1 MKKMYKKVTAF
12 ILAIAMIVA
21 YIQIKAY
28 AFDNNVSEITRNQ
41 VMSDATIQS
50 GLGAAKNYGLFSLD
64 AKSYNDLECSVAAK
78 YADLGADYNFSG
90 NNTKVYKNQLTVS
103 KSFMINNQPQAN
115 KNVTLRLYRMDSSQS
130 VLIDEMT
137 QTTNSNGKATFVFDG
152 MKDSSSNKVS
162 CDAKEDF
169 NFDYKKL
176 KKNIIKIKK
185 VDNEVINKVSYKKYT
200 VSMKKSDAYNLIYDK
215 DVMDEKNLSGT
226 VDVQIL
232 VDKST
237 NFIYEIDYV
246 IDNLNSDSNNKI
258 KYSVQ
263 INNFDFNN
271 NNEINLPF

>member
-1 MKKMYKKVTAF
+1 MKEKVKIVVVLVVILFIFLGIFFMGKKVS
-12 ILAIAMIVA
+12 L
-21 YIQIKAY
+21 
-28 AFDNNVSEITRNQ
+28 NNYLNKTNKDSNKINYTTGITLN
-41 VMSDATIQS
+41 IE
-50 GLGAAKNYGLFSLD
+50 SLD
-64 AKSYNDLECSVAAK
+64 KQSKIEYTIARTKDIKNIIISK
-78 YADLGADYNFSG
+78 YDDEE
-90 NNTKVYKNQLTVS
+90 LTS
-103 KSFMINNQPQAN
+103 SIN
-115 KNVTLRLYRMDSSQS
+115 KYLVK
-130 VLIDEMT
+130 E
-137 QTTNSNGKATFVFDG
+137 NGKTKCYT
-152 MKDSSSNKVS
+152 KDSSSNKVS

-169 NFDYKKL
+169 KIDYKKL

-226 VDVQIL
+226 LDVQIL

>member
-1 MKKMYKKVTAF
+1 MKEKVKIVVVLVVILFIFLGIFFMGKKVS
-12 ILAIAMIVA
+12 L
-21 YIQIKAY
+21 
-28 AFDNNVSEITRNQ
+28 NNYLNKTNKYSNKINYTTGITLN
-41 VMSDATIQS
+41 IE
-50 GLGAAKNYGLFSLD
+50 SLD
-64 AKSYNDLECSVAAK
+64 KQSKIEYTIARTKDIKNIIISK
-78 YADLGADYNFSG
+78 YDDEE
-90 NNTKVYKNQLTVS
+90 LTS
-103 KSFMINNQPQAN
+103 SIN
-115 KNVTLRLYRMDSSQS
+115 KYLVK
-130 VLIDEMT
+130 E
-137 QTTNSNGKATFVFDG
+137 NGKTKCYT
-152 MKDSSSNKVS
+152 KDSSSNKVS

-169 NFDYKKL
+169 NVDYKKL

-215 DVMDEKNLSGT
+215 DIMNEKNLRGT
-226 VDVQIL
+226 IDVQIL

>member
-1 MKKMYKKVTAF
+1 MKEKVKIVVVLVVILFIFLGIFFMGKKVS
-12 ILAIAMIVA
+12 L
-21 YIQIKAY
+21 
-28 AFDNNVSEITRNQ
+28 NNYLNKTNKYSNKINYTTGITLN
-41 VMSDATIQS
+41 IE
-50 GLGAAKNYGLFSLD
+50 SLD
-64 AKSYNDLECSVAAK
+64 KQSKIEYTIARTKDIKNIIISK
-78 YADLGADYNFSG
+78 YDDEE
-90 NNTKVYKNQLTVS
+90 LTS
-103 KSFMINNQPQAN
+103 SIN
-115 KNVTLRLYRMDSSQS
+115 KYLVK
-130 VLIDEMT
+130 E
-137 QTTNSNGKATFVFDG
+137 NGKTKCYT
-152 MKDSSSNKVS
+152 KDSSSNKVS

-169 NFDYKKL
+169 KIDYKKL

-215 DVMDEKNLSGT
+215 DVMDEKKLSGT

-246 IDNLNSDSNNKI
+246 IDNLNSDSHNKI

>member
-1 MKKMYKKVTAF
+1 MKEKVKIVVVLVVILFIFLGIFFMGKKVS
-12 ILAIAMIVA
+12 L
-21 YIQIKAY
+21 
-28 AFDNNVSEITRNQ
+28 NNYLNKTNKYSNKINYTTGITLN
-41 VMSDATIQS
+41 IE
-50 GLGAAKNYGLFSLD
+50 SLD
-64 AKSYNDLECSVAAK
+64 KQSKIEYTIARTKDIKNIIISK
-78 YADLGADYNFSG
+78 YDDEE
-90 NNTKVYKNQLTVS
+90 LTS
-103 KSFMINNQPQAN
+103 SIN
-115 KNVTLRLYRMDSSQS
+115 KYLVK
-130 VLIDEMT
+130 E
-137 QTTNSNGKATFVFDG
+137 NGKTKCYT
-152 MKDSSSNKVS
+152 KDSSSNKVS

-169 NFDYKKL
+169 KIDYKKL

-215 DVMDEKNLSGT
+215 DIMDKKNLSGT

>member
-1 MKKMYKKVTAF
+1 MKEKVGIVIVFIVILFIFLGIFFMGKKVS
-12 ILAIAMIVA
+12 L
-21 YIQIKAY
+21 
-28 AFDNNVSEITRNQ
+28 NNYLNKTNKYSNKINYTTGITLN
-41 VMSDATIQS
+41 IE
-50 GLGAAKNYGLFSLD
+50 SLD
-64 AKSYNDLECSVAAK
+64 KQSKIEYTIARTKDIKNIIISK
-78 YADLGADYNFSG
+78 YDDEE
-90 NNTKVYKNQLTVS
+90 LTS
-103 KSFMINNQPQAN
+103 SIN
-115 KNVTLRLYRMDSSQS
+115 KYLVK
-130 VLIDEMT
+130 E
-137 QTTNSNGKATFVFDG
+137 NGKTKCYT
-152 MKDSSSNKVS
+152 KDSSSNKVS

-169 NFDYKKL
+169 KIDYKKL

-215 DVMDEKNLSGT
+215 DVMDEKKLNGT

>member
-1 MKKMYKKVTAF
+1 MKEKVKIVVVLVVILFIFLGIFFMGKKVS
-12 ILAIAMIVA
+12 L
-21 YIQIKAY
+21 
-28 AFDNNVSEITRNQ
+28 NNYLNKTEKYSNKINYTTGITLN
-41 VMSDATIQS
+41 IE
-50 GLGAAKNYGLFSLD
+50 SLD
-64 AKSYNDLECSVAAK
+64 KQSKIEYTIARTKDIKNIIISK
-78 YADLGADYNFSG
+78 YDDEE
-90 NNTKVYKNQLTVS
+90 LTS
-103 KSFMINNQPQAN
+103 SIN
-115 KNVTLRLYRMDSSQS
+115 KYLVK
-130 VLIDEMT
+130 E
-137 QTTNSNGKATFVFDG
+137 NGKTKCYT
-152 MKDSSSNKVS
+152 KDSSSNKVS

-169 NFDYKKL
+169 KIDYKKL

-263 INNFDFNN
+263 VNNFDFNN

>member
-1 MKKMYKKVTAF
+1 MKEKVKIVVVLVVILFIFLGIFFVGKKVS
-12 ILAIAMIVA
+12 L
-21 YIQIKAY
+21 
-28 AFDNNVSEITRNQ
+28 NNYLNKTNKYSNKINYTTGITLN
-41 VMSDATIQS
+41 IE
-50 GLGAAKNYGLFSLD
+50 SLD
-64 AKSYNDLECSVAAK
+64 KQSKIEYTIARTKDIKNIIISK
-78 YADLGADYNFSG
+78 YDDEE
-90 NNTKVYKNQLTVS
+90 LTRS
-103 KSFMINNQPQAN
+103 IN
-115 KNVTLRLYRMDSSQS
+115 KYLVK
-130 VLIDEMT
+130 E
-137 QTTNSNGKATFVFDG
+137 NGKT
-152 MKDSSSNKVS
+152 KCYTKNSSSNKVS

-169 NFDYKKL
+169 NVDYKKL

-215 DVMDEKNLSGT
+215 DIMNEKKLSGT

-232 VDKST
+232 VDKSA

-258 KYSVQ
+258 KYGVQ

>member
-1 MKKMYKKVTAF
+1 MKEKVKIVVVLVVILFIFLGIFFMGKKVS
-12 ILAIAMIVA
+12 L
-21 YIQIKAY
+21 
-28 AFDNNVSEITRNQ
+28 NNYLNKTNKYSNKINYTTGITLN
-41 VMSDATIQS
+41 IE
-50 GLGAAKNYGLFSLD
+50 SLD
-64 AKSYNDLECSVAAK
+64 KQSKIEYTIARTKDIKNIIISK
-78 YADLGADYNFSG
+78 YDDEE
-90 NNTKVYKNQLTVS
+90 LTS
-103 KSFMINNQPQAN
+103 SIN
-115 KNVTLRLYRMDSSQS
+115 KYLLK
-130 VLIDEMT
+130 E
-137 QTTNSNGKATFVFDG
+137 NGKTKCYT
-152 MKDSSSNKVS
+152 KDSISNKVS

-169 NFDYKKL
+169 KIDYKKL

>member
-1 MKKMYKKVTAF
+1 MKEKVKIVVVLVVILFIFLGIFFMGKKVS
-12 ILAIAMIVA
+12 L
-21 YIQIKAY
+21 
-28 AFDNNVSEITRNQ
+28 NNYLNKTNKYSNKINYTTGITLN
-41 VMSDATIQS
+41 IE
-50 GLGAAKNYGLFSLD
+50 SLD
-64 AKSYNDLECSVAAK
+64 KQSKIEYTIARTKDIKNIIISK
-78 YADLGADYNFSG
+78 YDDEE
-90 NNTKVYKNQLTVS
+90 LTS
-103 KSFMINNQPQAN
+103 SIN
-115 KNVTLRLYRMDSSQS
+115 KYLVK
-130 VLIDEMT
+130 E
-137 QTTNSNGKATFVFDG
+137 NGKTKCYT
-152 MKDSSSNKVS
+152 KDSSSNKVS

-169 NFDYKKL
+169 KIDYKKL

-226 VDVQIL
+226 LDVQIL

>member
-1 MKKMYKKVTAF
+1 MKEKVKIVVVLVVILFIFLGIFFMGKKVS
-12 ILAIAMIVA
+12 L
-21 YIQIKAY
+21 
-28 AFDNNVSEITRNQ
+28 NNYLNKTNKYSNKINYTTGITLN
-41 VMSDATIQS
+41 IE
-50 GLGAAKNYGLFSLD
+50 SLD
-64 AKSYNDLECSVAAK
+64 KQSKIEYTIARTKDIKNIMISK
-78 YADLGADYNFSG
+78 YDDEE
-90 NNTKVYKNQLTVS
+90 LTS
-103 KSFMINNQPQAN
+103 SIN
-115 KNVTLRLYRMDSSQS
+115 KYLVK
-130 VLIDEMT
+130 E
-137 QTTNSNGKATFVFDG
+137 NGKTKCYT
-152 MKDSSSNKVS
+152 KDSSSNKVS

-169 NFDYKKL
+169 KIDYKKL

-215 DVMDEKNLSGT
+215 DVMDEKKLSGT

>member
-1 MKKMYKKVTAF
+1 MKEKVKIVVVLVVILFIFLGIFFMGKKVS
-12 ILAIAMIVA
+12 L
-21 YIQIKAY
+21 
-28 AFDNNVSEITRNQ
+28 NNYLNKTNKYSNKINYTTGITLN
-41 VMSDATIQS
+41 IE
-50 GLGAAKNYGLFSLD
+50 SLD
-64 AKSYNDLECSVAAK
+64 KQSKIEYTIARTKDIKNIIISK
-78 YADLGADYNFSG
+78 YDDEE
-90 NNTKVYKNQLTVS
+90 LTS
-103 KSFMINNQPQAN
+103 SIN
-115 KNVTLRLYRMDSSQS
+115 KYLVK
-130 VLIDEMT
+130 E
-137 QTTNSNGKATFVFDG
+137 NGKTKCYT
-152 MKDSSSNKVS
+152 KDSSSNKVS

-169 NFDYKKL
+169 KIDYKKL

-200 VSMKKSDAYNLIYDK
+200 VSMKKNDAYNLIYDK

>member
-1 MKKMYKKVTAF
+1 MKEKVKIVVVLVVILFIFLGIFFMGKKVS
-12 ILAIAMIVA
+12 L
-21 YIQIKAY
+21 
-28 AFDNNVSEITRNQ
+28 NNYLNKTNKYSNKINYTTGITLN
-41 VMSDATIQS
+41 IE
-50 GLGAAKNYGLFSLD
+50 SLD
-64 AKSYNDLECSVAAK
+64 KQSKIEYTIARTKDIKNIIISK
-78 YADLGADYNFSG
+78 YDDEE
-90 NNTKVYKNQLTVS
+90 LTS
-103 KSFMINNQPQAN
+103 SIN
-115 KNVTLRLYRMDSSQS
+115 KYLVK
-130 VLIDEMT
+130 E
-137 QTTNSNGKATFVFDG
+137 NGKTKCYT
-152 MKDSSSNKVS
+152 KDSSSNKLS

-169 NFDYKKL
+169 KIDYKKL

>member
-1 MKKMYKKVTAF
+1 MKEKVKIVVVLVVILFIFLGIFFVGKKVS
-12 ILAIAMIVA
+12 L
-21 YIQIKAY
+21 
-28 AFDNNVSEITRNQ
+28 NNYLNKTNKYSNKINYTTGITLN
-41 VMSDATIQS
+41 IE
-50 GLGAAKNYGLFSLD
+50 SLD
-64 AKSYNDLECSVAAK
+64 KQSKIEYTIARTKDIKNIIISK
-78 YADLGADYNFSG
+78 YDDEE
-90 NNTKVYKNQLTVS
+90 LTS
-103 KSFMINNQPQAN
+103 SIN
-115 KNVTLRLYRMDSSQS
+115 KYLVK
-130 VLIDEMT
+130 E
-137 QTTNSNGKATFVFDG
+137 NGKTKCYT
-152 MKDSSSNKVS
+152 KDSSSNKVS

-169 NFDYKKL
+169 NVDYKKL

-215 DVMDEKNLSGT
+215 DIMNEKNLSGT

>member
-1 MKKMYKKVTAF
+1 MGKKVS
-12 ILAIAMIVA
+12 L
-21 YIQIKAY
+21 
-28 AFDNNVSEITRNQ
+28 NNYLNKTNKYSNKINYTTGITLN
-41 VMSDATIQS
+41 IE
-50 GLGAAKNYGLFSLD
+50 SLD
-64 AKSYNDLECSVAAK
+64 KQSKIEYTIARTKDIKNIIISK
-78 YADLGADYNFSG
+78 YDDEE
-90 NNTKVYKNQLTVS
+90 LTS
-103 KSFMINNQPQAN
+103 SIN
-115 KNVTLRLYRMDSSQS
+115 KYLVK
-130 VLIDEMT
+130 E
-137 QTTNSNGKATFVFDG
+137 NGKTKCYT
-152 MKDSSSNKVS
+152 KDSSSNKVS

-169 NFDYKKL
+169 KIDYKKL

-215 DVMDEKNLSGT
+215 DVMDEKKLNGT

>member
-1 MKKMYKKVTAF
+1 MKEKVKIVVVLVVILFIFLGIFFVGKKVS
-12 ILAIAMIVA
+12 L
-21 YIQIKAY
+21 
-28 AFDNNVSEITRNQ
+28 NNYLNKTEKYSNKINYTTGITLN
-41 VMSDATIQS
+41 IE
-50 GLGAAKNYGLFSLD
+50 SLD
-64 AKSYNDLECSVAAK
+64 KQSKIEYTIARTKDIKNIIISK
-78 YADLGADYNFSG
+78 YDDEE
-90 NNTKVYKNQLTVS
+90 LTS
-103 KSFMINNQPQAN
+103 SIN
-115 KNVTLRLYRMDSSQS
+115 KYLVK
-130 VLIDEMT
+130 E
-137 QTTNSNGKATFVFDG
+137 NGKTKCYT
-152 MKDSSSNKVS
+152 KDSSSNKVS

-169 NFDYKKL
+169 KIDYKKL

>member
-1 MKKMYKKVTAF
+1 MKEKVKIVVVLVVILFIFLGIFFMGKKVS
-12 ILAIAMIVA
+12 L
-21 YIQIKAY
+21 
-28 AFDNNVSEITRNQ
+28 NNYLNKTNKYSNKINYTTGITLN
-41 VMSDATIQS
+41 IE
-50 GLGAAKNYGLFSLD
+50 SLD
-64 AKSYNDLECSVAAK
+64 KQSKIEYTIARTKDIKNIIISK
-78 YADLGADYNFSG
+78 YDDEE
-90 NNTKVYKNQLTVS
+90 LTS
-103 KSFMINNQPQAN
+103 SIN
-115 KNVTLRLYRMDSSQS
+115 KYLVK
-130 VLIDEMT
+130 E
-137 QTTNSNGKATFVFDG
+137 NGKTKCYT
-152 MKDSSSNKVS
+152 KDSSSNKVS

-169 NFDYKKL
+169 KIDYKKL

-226 VDVQIL
+226 LDVQIL

-271 NNEINLPF
+271 NDEINLPF

>member
-1 MKKMYKKVTAF
+1 MKEKVKIVVVLVVILFIFLGIFFMGKKVS
-12 ILAIAMIVA
+12 L
-21 YIQIKAY
+21 
-28 AFDNNVSEITRNQ
+28 NNYLNKTNKYSNKINYTTGITLN
-41 VMSDATIQS
+41 IE
-50 GLGAAKNYGLFSLD
+50 SLD
-64 AKSYNDLECSVAAK
+64 KQSKIEYTIARTKDIKNIMISK
-78 YADLGADYNFSG
+78 YDDEE
-90 NNTKVYKNQLTVS
+90 LTS
-103 KSFMINNQPQAN
+103 SIN
-115 KNVTLRLYRMDSSQS
+115 KYLVK
-130 VLIDEMT
+130 E
-137 QTTNSNGKATFVFDG
+137 NGKTKCYT
-152 MKDSSSNKVS
+152 KDSSSNKVS

-169 NFDYKKL
+169 KIDYKKL

-226 VDVQIL
+226 LDVQIL

>member
-1 MKKMYKKVTAF
+1 MKEKVKIVVVLVVILFIFLGIFFMGKKVS
-12 ILAIAMIVA
+12 L
-21 YIQIKAY
+21 
-28 AFDNNVSEITRNQ
+28 NNYLNKTNKYSNKINYTTGITLN
-41 VMSDATIQS
+41 IE
-50 GLGAAKNYGLFSLD
+50 SLD
-64 AKSYNDLECSVAAK
+64 KQSKIEYTIARTKDIKNIIISK
-78 YADLGADYNFSG
+78 YDDEE
-90 NNTKVYKNQLTVS
+90 LTS
-103 KSFMINNQPQAN
+103 SIN
-115 KNVTLRLYRMDSSQS
+115 KYLVK
-130 VLIDEMT
+130 E
-137 QTTNSNGKATFVFDG
+137 NGKTKCYT
-152 MKDSSSNKVS
+152 KDSSSNKVS

-169 NFDYKKL
+169 KIDYKKL

-215 DVMDEKNLSGT
+215 DVMDEKNLSGSL
-226 VDVQIL
+226 DVQIL

>member
-1 MKKMYKKVTAF
+1 MKEKVKIVVVLVVILFIFLGIFFMGKKVS
-12 ILAIAMIVA
+12 L
-21 YIQIKAY
+21 
-28 AFDNNVSEITRNQ
+28 NNYLNKTNKYSNKINYTTGITLN
-41 VMSDATIQS
+41 IE
-50 GLGAAKNYGLFSLD
+50 SLD
-64 AKSYNDLECSVAAK
+64 KQSKIEYTIARTKDIKNIIISK
-78 YADLGADYNFSG
+78 YDDEE
-90 NNTKVYKNQLTVS
+90 LTS
-103 KSFMINNQPQAN
+103 SIN
-115 KNVTLRLYRMDSSQS
+115 KY
-130 VLIDEMT
+130 LIKE
-137 QTTNSNGKATFVFDG
+137 NGKTKCYT
-152 MKDSSSNKVS
+152 KDSSSNKVS

-169 NFDYKKL
+169 KIDYKKL

-215 DVMDEKNLSGT
+215 DVMDEKKLNGT

>member
-1 MKKMYKKVTAF
+1 MKEKVKIVVVLVVILFIFLGIFFVGKKVS
-12 ILAIAMIVA
+12 L
-21 YIQIKAY
+21 
-28 AFDNNVSEITRNQ
+28 NNYLNKTEKYSNKINYTTGITLN
-41 VMSDATIQS
+41 IE
-50 GLGAAKNYGLFSLD
+50 SLD
-64 AKSYNDLECSVAAK
+64 KQSKIEYTIARTKDIKNIIISK
-78 YADLGADYNFSG
+78 YDDEE
-90 NNTKVYKNQLTVS
+90 LTS
-103 KSFMINNQPQAN
+103 SIN
-115 KNVTLRLYRMDSSQS
+115 KYLVK
-130 VLIDEMT
+130 E
-137 QTTNSNGKATFVFDG
+137 NGKTKCYT
-152 MKDSSSNKVS
+152 KDSSSNKVS

-169 NFDYKKL
+169 NVDYKKL

-215 DVMDEKNLSGT
+215 DIMNEKNLNGT

>member
-1 MKKMYKKVTAF
+1 MKEKVKIVVVLVVILFIFLGIFFMGKKVS
-12 ILAIAMIVA
+12 L
-21 YIQIKAY
+21 
-28 AFDNNVSEITRNQ
+28 NNYLNKTNKYSNKINYTTGITLN
-41 VMSDATIQS
+41 IE
-50 GLGAAKNYGLFSLD
+50 SLD
-64 AKSYNDLECSVAAK
+64 KQSKIEYTIARTKDIKNIMISK
-78 YADLGADYNFSG
+78 YDDEE
-90 NNTKVYKNQLTVS
+90 LTS
-103 KSFMINNQPQAN
+103 SIN
-115 KNVTLRLYRMDSSQS
+115 KYLVK
-130 VLIDEMT
+130 E
-137 QTTNSNGKATFVFDG
+137 NGKTKCYT
-152 MKDSSSNKVS
+152 KDSSSNKVS

-169 NFDYKKL
+169 KIDYKKL

>member
-1 MKKMYKKVTAF
+1 MKEKVKIVVVLVVILFIFLGIFFMGKKVS
-12 ILAIAMIVA
+12 L
-21 YIQIKAY
+21 
-28 AFDNNVSEITRNQ
+28 NNYLNKTNKYSNKINYTTGITLNIESLDKQSKIEYTITRTK
-41 VMSDATIQS
+41 DI
-50 GLGAAKNYGLFSLD
+50 KNIIIS
-64 AKSYNDLECSVAAK
+64 K
-78 YADLGADYNFSG
+78 YDDEE
-90 NNTKVYKNQLTVS
+90 LTS
-103 KSFMINNQPQAN
+103 SIN
-115 KNVTLRLYRMDSSQS
+115 KYLVK
-130 VLIDEMT
+130 E
-137 QTTNSNGKATFVFDG
+137 NGKTKCYT
-152 MKDSSSNKVS
+152 KDSSSNKVS

-169 NFDYKKL
+169 KIDYKKL

-226 VDVQIL
+226 LDVQIL

>member
-1 MKKMYKKVTAF
+1 MGKKVS
-12 ILAIAMIVA
+12 L
-21 YIQIKAY
+21 
-28 AFDNNVSEITRNQ
+28 NNYLNKTEKYSTKINYTTGITLN
-41 VMSDATIQS
+41 IE
-50 GLGAAKNYGLFSLD
+50 SLD
-64 AKSYNDLECSVAAK
+64 KQSKIEYTIARTKDIKNIIISK
-78 YADLGADYNFSG
+78 YDDEE
-90 NNTKVYKNQLTVS
+90 LTS
-103 KSFMINNQPQAN
+103 SIN
-115 KNVTLRLYRMDSSQS
+115 KYLVK
-130 VLIDEMT
+130 E
-137 QTTNSNGKATFVFDG
+137 NGKTKCYT
-152 MKDSSSNKVS
+152 KDSSSNKVS

-169 NFDYKKL
+169 NVDYKKL

-215 DVMDEKNLSGT
+215 DIMNEKNLRGT
-226 VDVQIL
+226 IDVQIL

>member
-1 MKKMYKKVTAF
+1 MKEKVKIVVVLVVILFIFLGIFFIGKKVS
-12 ILAIAMIVA
+12 L
-21 YIQIKAY
+21 
-28 AFDNNVSEITRNQ
+28 NNYLNKTEKYSNKINYTTGITLN
-41 VMSDATIQS
+41 IE
-50 GLGAAKNYGLFSLD
+50 SLD
-64 AKSYNDLECSVAAK
+64 KQSKIEYSIARTKDIKNIIISK
-78 YADLGADYNFSG
+78 YDDEE
-90 NNTKVYKNQLTVS
+90 LTS
-103 KSFMINNQPQAN
+103 SIN
-115 KNVTLRLYRMDSSQS
+115 KYLVK
-130 VLIDEMT
+130 E
-137 QTTNSNGKATFVFDG
+137 NGKTKCYT
-152 MKDSSSNKVS
+152 KDSSSNKVS

-169 NFDYKKL
+169 KIDYKKL

-215 DVMDEKNLSGT
+215 DVMNEKNLSGT

>member
-1 MKKMYKKVTAF
+1 MKEKVKIVVVLVVILFIFLGIFFMGKKVS
-12 ILAIAMIVA
+12 L
-21 YIQIKAY
+21 
-28 AFDNNVSEITRNQ
+28 NNYLNKTEKYSNKINYTTGITLN
-41 VMSDATIQS
+41 IE
-50 GLGAAKNYGLFSLD
+50 SLD
-64 AKSYNDLECSVAAK
+64 KQSKIEYTIARTKDIKNIIISK
-78 YADLGADYNFSG
+78 YDDEE
-90 NNTKVYKNQLTVS
+90 LTS
-103 KSFMINNQPQAN
+103 SIN
-115 KNVTLRLYRMDSSQS
+115 KYLVK
-130 VLIDEMT
+130 E
-137 QTTNSNGKATFVFDG
+137 NGKTKCYT
-152 MKDSSSNKVS
+152 KDSSSNKVS

-169 NFDYKKL
+169 KIDYKKL

-215 DVMDEKNLSGT
+215 DVMNEKNLSGT

>member
-1 MKKMYKKVTAF
+1 MKEKVKIVVVLVVILFIFLGIFFMGKKVS
-12 ILAIAMIVA
+12 L
-21 YIQIKAY
+21 
-28 AFDNNVSEITRNQ
+28 NNYLNKTNKYSNKINYTNGITLN
-41 VMSDATIQS
+41 IE
-50 GLGAAKNYGLFSLD
+50 SLD
-64 AKSYNDLECSVAAK
+64 KQSKIEYTIARTKDIKNIIISK
-78 YADLGADYNFSG
+78 YDDEE
-90 NNTKVYKNQLTVS
+90 LTS
-103 KSFMINNQPQAN
+103 SIN
-115 KNVTLRLYRMDSSQS
+115 KYLVK
-130 VLIDEMT
+130 E
-137 QTTNSNGKATFVFDG
+137 NGKTKCYT
-152 MKDSSSNKVS
+152 KDSSSNKVS

-169 NFDYKKL
+169 KIDYKKL

-226 VDVQIL
+226 LDVQIL

>member
-1 MKKMYKKVTAF
+1 MKEKVKIVVVFVVILFIFLGIFFVGKKVSLNNYLNKTN
-12 ILAIAMIVA
+12 
-21 YIQIKAY
+21 KY
-28 AFDNNVSEITRNQ
+28 ANKINYTTGITLN
-41 VMSDATIQS
+41 IE
-50 GLGAAKNYGLFSLD
+50 SLD
-64 AKSYNDLECSVAAK
+64 KQSKIEYTIARNKDIKNIIISK
-78 YADLGADYNFSG
+78 YDDEE
-90 NNTKVYKNQLTVS
+90 LTS
-103 KSFMINNQPQAN
+103 SIN
-115 KNVTLRLYRMDSSQS
+115 KYLVK
-130 VLIDEMT
+130 E
-137 QTTNSNGKATFVFDG
+137 NGKTKCYT
-152 MKDSSSNKVS
+152 KDSSSNKVS

-169 NFDYKKL
+169 NVDYKKL

-215 DVMDEKNLSGT
+215 DVMDEKKLSGT

>member
-1 MKKMYKKVTAF
+1 MKEKVKIVVVLVVILFIFLGIFFMGKKVS
-12 ILAIAMIVA
+12 L
-21 YIQIKAY
+21 
-28 AFDNNVSEITRNQ
+28 NNYLNKTNKYSNKINYTTGITLN
-41 VMSDATIQS
+41 IE
-50 GLGAAKNYGLFSLD
+50 SLD
-64 AKSYNDLECSVAAK
+64 KQSKIEYTIARTKDIKNIIISK
-78 YADLGADYNFSG
+78 YDDEELIS
-90 NNTKVYKNQLTVS
+90 S
-103 KSFMINNQPQAN
+103 IN
-115 KNVTLRLYRMDSSQS
+115 KYLVK
-130 VLIDEMT
+130 E
-137 QTTNSNGKATFVFDG
+137 NGKTKCYT
-152 MKDSSSNKVS
+152 KDSSSNKVS

-169 NFDYKKL
+169 KIDYKKL

-215 DVMDEKNLSGT
+215 DVMDEKKLSGT

-263 INNFDFNN
+263 VNNFDFNN

>member
-1 MKKMYKKVTAF
+1 MKEKVKIVVVLVVILFIFLGIFFMGKKVS
-12 ILAIAMIVA
+12 L
-21 YIQIKAY
+21 
-28 AFDNNVSEITRNQ
+28 NNYLNKTNKYSNKINYTTGITLNIESLDKQSKIEYTITRTK
-41 VMSDATIQS
+41 DI
-50 GLGAAKNYGLFSLD
+50 KNIIIS
-64 AKSYNDLECSVAAK
+64 K
-78 YADLGADYNFSG
+78 YDDEE
-90 NNTKVYKNQLTVS
+90 LTS
-103 KSFMINNQPQAN
+103 SIN
-115 KNVTLRLYRMDSSQS
+115 KYLVK
-130 VLIDEMT
+130 E
-137 QTTNSNGKATFVFDG
+137 NGKTKCYT
-152 MKDSSSNKVS
+152 KDSSSNKVS

-169 NFDYKKL
+169 KIDYKKL

-215 DVMDEKNLSGT
+215 DVMDEKKLNGT

>member
-1 MKKMYKKVTAF
+1 MKEKVKIVVVLVVILFIFLGIFFVGKKVS
-12 ILAIAMIVA
+12 L
-21 YIQIKAY
+21 
-28 AFDNNVSEITRNQ
+28 NNYLNKTEKYSNKINYTTGITLN
-41 VMSDATIQS
+41 IE
-50 GLGAAKNYGLFSLD
+50 SLD
-64 AKSYNDLECSVAAK
+64 KQSKIEYTIARTKDIKNIIISK
-78 YADLGADYNFSG
+78 YDDEE
-90 NNTKVYKNQLTVS
+90 LTS
-103 KSFMINNQPQAN
+103 SIN
-115 KNVTLRLYRMDSSQS
+115 KYLVK
-130 VLIDEMT
+130 E
-137 QTTNSNGKATFVFDG
+137 NGKTKCYT
-152 MKDSSSNKVS
+152 KDSSSNKVS

-169 NFDYKKL
+169 NVDYKKL

>member
-1 MKKMYKKVTAF
+1 MKEKVKIVVVLVVILFIFLGIFFVGKKVS
-12 ILAIAMIVA
+12 L
-21 YIQIKAY
+21 
-28 AFDNNVSEITRNQ
+28 NNYLNKTEKYSNKINYTTGITLN
-41 VMSDATIQS
+41 IE
-50 GLGAAKNYGLFSLD
+50 SLD
-64 AKSYNDLECSVAAK
+64 KQSKIEYTIARTKDIKNIIISK
-78 YADLGADYNFSG
+78 YDDEE
-90 NNTKVYKNQLTVS
+90 LTS
-103 KSFMINNQPQAN
+103 SIN
-115 KNVTLRLYRMDSSQS
+115 KYLVK
-130 VLIDEMT
+130 E
-137 QTTNSNGKATFVFDG
+137 NGKTKCYT
-152 MKDSSSNKVS
+152 KDSSSNKVS

-169 NFDYKKL
+169 KIDYKKL

-226 VDVQIL
+226 LDVQIL

>member
-1 MKKMYKKVTAF
+1 MKEKVKIVVVLVVILFIFLGIFFVGKKVS
-12 ILAIAMIVA
+12 L
-21 YIQIKAY
+21 
-28 AFDNNVSEITRNQ
+28 NNYLNKTNKYSNKINYTTGITLN
-41 VMSDATIQS
+41 IE
-50 GLGAAKNYGLFSLD
+50 SLD
-64 AKSYNDLECSVAAK
+64 KQSKIEYTIARTKDIKNIIISK
-78 YADLGADYNFSG
+78 YDDEE
-90 NNTKVYKNQLTVS
+90 LTS
-103 KSFMINNQPQAN
+103 SIN
-115 KNVTLRLYRMDSSQS
+115 KYLVK
-130 VLIDEMT
+130 E
-137 QTTNSNGKATFVFDG
+137 NGKTKCYT
-152 MKDSSSNKVS
+152 KDSSSNKVS

-169 NFDYKKL
+169 KIDYKKL

-215 DVMDEKNLSGT
+215 DVMDEKKLSGT

>member
-1 MKKMYKKVTAF
+1 MKEKVKIVVVLVVILFIFLGIFFMGKKVS
-12 ILAIAMIVA
+12 L
-21 YIQIKAY
+21 
-28 AFDNNVSEITRNQ
+28 NNYLNKTNKYSNKINYTTGITLN
-41 VMSDATIQS
+41 IE
-50 GLGAAKNYGLFSLD
+50 SLD
-64 AKSYNDLECSVAAK
+64 KQSKIEYTIARTKDIKNIIISK
-78 YADLGADYNFSG
+78 YDDEE
-90 NNTKVYKNQLTVS
+90 LTS
-103 KSFMINNQPQAN
+103 SIN
-115 KNVTLRLYRMDSSQS
+115 KYLVK
-130 VLIDEMT
+130 E
-137 QTTNSNGKATFVFDG
+137 NGKIKCYT
-152 MKDSSSNKVS
+152 KDSSSNKVS

-169 NFDYKKL
+169 KIDYKKL

-215 DVMDEKNLSGT
+215 DVMDEKKLNGT

-237 NFIYEIDYV
+237 NFIYEIDYI

>member
-1 MKKMYKKVTAF
+1 MKEKVKIVVVLVVILFIFLGIFFVGKKVS
-12 ILAIAMIVA
+12 L
-21 YIQIKAY
+21 
-28 AFDNNVSEITRNQ
+28 NNYLNKTEKYLNKINYTTGITLN
-41 VMSDATIQS
+41 IE
-50 GLGAAKNYGLFSLD
+50 SLD
-64 AKSYNDLECSVAAK
+64 KQSKIEYTIARTKDIKNIIISK
-78 YADLGADYNFSG
+78 YDDEE
-90 NNTKVYKNQLTVS
+90 LTS
-103 KSFMINNQPQAN
+103 SIN
-115 KNVTLRLYRMDSSQS
+115 KYLVK
-130 VLIDEMT
+130 E
-137 QTTNSNGKATFVFDG
+137 NGKTKCYT
-152 MKDSSSNKVS
+152 KDSSSNKAS

-169 NFDYKKL
+169 KIDYKKL

-215 DVMDEKNLSGT
+215 DILNEKNLNGT

>member
-1 MKKMYKKVTAF
+1 MKEKVKIVVVLVVILFIFLGIFFVGKKVS
-12 ILAIAMIVA
+12 L
-21 YIQIKAY
+21 
-28 AFDNNVSEITRNQ
+28 NNYLNKTEKYSTKINYTTGITLN
-41 VMSDATIQS
+41 IE
-50 GLGAAKNYGLFSLD
+50 SLD
-64 AKSYNDLECSVAAK
+64 KQSKIEYTIARTKDIKNIIISK
-78 YADLGADYNFSG
+78 YDDEE
-90 NNTKVYKNQLTVS
+90 LTS
-103 KSFMINNQPQAN
+103 SIN
-115 KNVTLRLYRMDSSQS
+115 KYLVK
-130 VLIDEMT
+130 E
-137 QTTNSNGKATFVFDG
+137 NGKTKCYT
-152 MKDSSSNKVS
+152 KDSSSNKVS

-169 NFDYKKL
+169 NVDYKKL

-215 DVMDEKNLSGT
+215 DIMNEKNLSGT

-232 VDKST
+232 VDKSA

>member
-1 MKKMYKKVTAF
+1 MKEKVKIVVVLVVILFIFLGIFFMGKKVS
-12 ILAIAMIVA
+12 L
-21 YIQIKAY
+21 
-28 AFDNNVSEITRNQ
+28 NNYLNKTNKYSNKINYTTGITLN
-41 VMSDATIQS
+41 IE
-50 GLGAAKNYGLFSLD
+50 SLD
-64 AKSYNDLECSVAAK
+64 KQSKIEYTIARTKDIKNIIISK
-78 YADLGADYNFSG
+78 YDDEE
-90 NNTKVYKNQLTVS
+90 LTS
-103 KSFMINNQPQAN
+103 SIN
-115 KNVTLRLYRMDSSQS
+115 KYLVK
-130 VLIDEMT
+130 E
-137 QTTNSNGKATFVFDG
+137 NGKTKCYT
-152 MKDSSSNKVS
+152 KDSSSNKVS

-169 NFDYKKL
+169 KIDYKKL

-215 DVMDEKNLSGT
+215 VVMDEKNLSGT
-226 VDVQIL
+226 LDVQIL